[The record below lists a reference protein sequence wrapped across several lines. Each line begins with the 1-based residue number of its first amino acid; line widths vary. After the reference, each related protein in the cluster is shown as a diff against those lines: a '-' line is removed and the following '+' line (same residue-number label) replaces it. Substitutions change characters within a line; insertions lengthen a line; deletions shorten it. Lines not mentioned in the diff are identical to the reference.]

1 MLSSAR
7 NGIGQYLWQY
17 WTCKKVT
24 RQNFYQHSMEKALWN
39 KFAKKKKT
47 VTGKH
52 FSLSNE
58 EILQT

>member
-39 KFAKKKKT
+39 KFAKKKT
-47 VTGKH
+47 VTEKH

-58 EILQT
+58 EILQI